1 MSKSSKRFL
10 ALQNKVDLI
19 RRYPTS
25 EAFELVSSFG
35 TTKFDESVDVAIRLG
50 VNPRHADQMVRGA
63 CSLPHGTGKGVRV
76 LVFAEGDAHRFAEE
90 AGADFVGGQEL
101 IDKIKGGW
109 LDFDKTIATR
119 AMMPKVAR
127 FLGRVLGPRGLMPNP
142 KIGTVVDDNDIGSA
156 VASLKRGKIDF
167 RVDKNG
173 IIHSSLGR
181 ASMSGTKLC
190 DNFCAL
196 MSTLLRLK
204 PASAKGI
211 YVKSITVSTTMSPGV
226 KLDTHDAQR
235 SAERFTS

>member
-1 MSKSSKRFL
+1 MG
-10 ALQNKVDLI
+10 
-19 RRYPTS
+19 
-25 EAFELVSSFG
+25 LVEKYTPSPFP
-35 TTKFDESVDVAIRLG
+35 RLKPG
-50 VNPRHADQMVRGA
+50 WCCQ
-63 CSLPHGTGKGVRV
+63 
-76 LVFAEGDAHRFAEE
+76 
-90 AGADFVGGQEL
+90 
-101 IDKIKGGW
+101 KGGW
-109 LDFDKTIATR
+109 LEFDKTIATR

-142 KIGTVVDDNDIGSA
+142 KIGTVVDEGQIAETVG
-156 VASLKRGKIDF
+156 SLKRGKIDF
-167 RVDKNG
+167 RVDKHG

-181 ASMSGTKLC
+181 ASMSGTNLC

-211 YVKSITVSTTMSPGV
+211 YVKSITVSTTMGPGV